1 MTPIATFSI
10 ALAAVRGAA
19 AAAVM
24 LSSAALTSTEASAFS
39 TQVKL
44 ACASDY
50 FSHCSQHSLGSPELR
65 QCMRSVGLGLSKR
78 CLGALVSA
86 GEVSQ
91 SVIEKK
97 SASLR

>member
-1 MTPIATFSI
+1 MTPIATLSLT
-10 ALAAVRGAA
+10 LAAVRGIA

-24 LSSAALTSTEASAFS
+24 ISTTAVSTTEAFAFG

-50 FSHCSQHSLGSPELR
+50 FSHCSQHSLGSPALR
-65 QCMRSVGLGLSKR
+65 QCMRAAGPQLSKR
-78 CLGALVSA
+78 CVNALIA
-86 GEVSQ
+86 EGEVSQ
-91 SVIEKK
+91 AEVSRR